1 MHHMGQLWL
10 RAEVRDLESRVRHR
24 CATFSPY
31 LAVDSDALIYH
42 MHLVKQLVGARK
54 FIILIPSVGMY
65 TILTSEIFCKGT
77 Q

>member
-1 MHHMGQLWL
+1 
-10 RAEVRDLESRVRHR
+10 
-24 CATFSPY
+24 
-31 LAVDSDALIYH
+31 VDSDALIHH

-65 TILTSEIFCKGT
+65 TILTFEIFCKGT